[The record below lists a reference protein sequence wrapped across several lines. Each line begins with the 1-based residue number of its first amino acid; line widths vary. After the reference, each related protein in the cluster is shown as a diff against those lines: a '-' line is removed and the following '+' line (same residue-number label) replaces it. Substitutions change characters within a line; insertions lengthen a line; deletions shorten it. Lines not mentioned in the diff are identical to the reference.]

1 MKKLSLLL
9 AMVLLAGAL
18 CGCGPSAEDIM
29 KDYQD
34 YTPASGATNKAGIS
48 ISEVQ
53 LVGSTYMVSVVASH
67 PALSQS
73 ANNASV
79 MAQRLY
85 AYSAQDPTTEVE
97 HTLSSVN
104 STTTLANGT
113 STHSFYPAVNSAKD
127 VKEKF
132 AIIYFEGISSDEA
145 PELATEPLFFVVQ
158 LDPKDPRVL
167 TETPLLAGDLFQ

>member
-18 CGCGPSAEDIM
+18 GGCGPSAEDIM

-34 YTPASGATNKAGIS
+34 YTPADSATNKAGLS
-48 ISEVQ
+48 ISEVR
-53 LVGSTYMVSVVASH
+53 LMGNTYMVSVVASH
-67 PALSQS
+67 PALNQS
-73 ANNASV
+73 AENANV
-79 MAQRLY
+79 TAGRLY
-85 AYSAQDPTTEVE
+85 AFNAQDPAAEVA
-97 HTLSSVN
+97 HTLSSVS

-113 STHSFYPAVNSAKD
+113 STQSYYPAVNFAKD

-132 AIIYFEGISSDEA
+132 AIIYFEGISSSEA
-145 PELATEPLFFVVQ
+145 PELATEPLFFIVQ

-167 TETPLLAGDLFQ
+167 TETPLLAGNLFQ